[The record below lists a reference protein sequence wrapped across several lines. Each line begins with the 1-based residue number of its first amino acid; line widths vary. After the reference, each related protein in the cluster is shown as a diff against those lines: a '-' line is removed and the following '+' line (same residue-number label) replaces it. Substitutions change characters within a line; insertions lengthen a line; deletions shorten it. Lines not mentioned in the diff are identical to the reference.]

1 MSRASVLASGVALAS
16 GRAGGGRLMRASL
29 ALLLLVAVEVPA
41 TSSAAAAAI
50 GFVDAVQPE
59 RSHATGALAAVH
71 PERSEVAAE
80 VERSRG
86 TRPQRP
92 RGTGAVV
99 YVTGG
104 RAYIDVGAA
113 DGLAP
118 GAVIVARR
126 GGAEAGRCTV
136 DVVGD
141 HHAACPSAAL
151 RPGDT
156 LTFVASPE
164 PAAPAPL
171 PTLPT
176 AEELAVRAR
185 AAAEAPVVRIEFRP
199 DARREGGAGTGRR
212 IVVAGFEHVSWAST
226 GASTLSAE
234 RLDLALHGAPL
245 GAGVLLD
252 VEARAERWVPHANR
266 HFRPEDDAR
275 LYVWQAQLT
284 APVSAVRLSAGRI
297 LPYRILGA
305 TVFDGASASLRRGN
319 AELGLF
325 GGAVP
330 EPDTLSPTGNRATG
344 GGFWSMERALG
355 GGVLRHE
362 GRLAVVRS
370 PELGTRVE
378 ATLAGRAWLR
388 AVDVSAEAQLGA
400 GGEEQAAALV
410 DAVRVDLAARP
421 TKTVSI
427 GGSYRHTGLDWPDAL
442 EPALFPGR
450 SDAADAWG
458 AVELGSFLRVGA
470 TGGISRDAASRLDRT
485 WIGPSS
491 GFLDSSAAAAASSSA
506 TSRRVG
512 GSPAAARTRSSSRVP
527 GTRSGSSV
535 APPGRTRRRW
545 ARTATRWASSPR
557 RWRSWD
563 AISGSGSPRS
573 AASPSA
579 SRAGEGRRPG
589 LHGQRGAVRRL
600 LKRSRRRACRAVS
613 HEPHPRP
620 RAAGDPRCARR
631 GAAREL

>member
-1 MSRASVLASGVALAS
+1 
-16 GRAGGGRLMRASL
+16 MRVFPVL
-29 ALLLLVAVEVPA
+29 ALLGAVGVPAMSTPTPTPTATAIAPAPSTVAVGREKRA
-41 TSSAAAAAI
+41 ST
-50 GFVDAVQPE
+50 
-59 RSHATGALAAVH
+59 
-71 PERSEVAAE
+71 AAE
-80 VERSRG
+80 VPRA
-86 TRPQRP
+86 QRP

-99 YVTGG
+99 YVTAG
-104 RAYIDVGAA
+104 RAYLDVGAA

-141 HHAACPSAAL
+141 HHAACSSAAL

-156 LTFVASPE
+156 LTFVAAPE

-176 AEELAVRAR
+176 AEELAVRAQ
-185 AAAEAPVVRIEFRP
+185 AAAEAPVVRVEFRP
-199 DARREGGAGTGRR
+199 AARREGDAGTGRR

-305 TVFDGASASLRRGN
+305 TVFDGASASVRRGS

-330 EPDTLSPTGNRATG
+330 EPDTLSPTGDRATG

-410 DAVRVDLAARP
+410 DAARVDLAARP

-470 TGGISRDAASRLDRT
+470 TGGISRDAASKLDRT
-485 WIGPSS
+485 WVGPELGIPRLFGRRGGVVLGYLEEGGWLAGRSAYAQLV
-491 GFLDSSAAAAASSSA
+491 GRPWDPVRLLGRATWAHAKTLGADRDEVGLLASAAAELGRHFGLRLSA
-506 TSRRVG
+506 LGRVPIRVEGG
-512 GSPAAARTRSSSRVP
+512 GSTPWGFT
-527 GTRSGSSV
+527 GSV
-535 APPGRTRRRW
+535 ALY
-545 ARTATRWASSPR
+545 
-557 RWRSWD
+557 
-563 AISGSGSPRS
+563 
-573 AASPSA
+573 AAY
-579 SRAGEGRRPG
+579 
-589 LHGQRGAVRRL
+589 
-600 LKRSRRRACRAVS
+600 
-613 HEPHPRP
+613 
-620 RAAGDPRCARR
+620 
-631 GAAREL
+631 

>member
-1 MSRASVLASGVALAS
+1 M
-16 GRAGGGRLMRASL
+16 
-29 ALLLLVAVEVPA
+29 
-41 TSSAAAAAI
+41 
-50 GFVDAVQPE
+50 
-59 RSHATGALAAVH
+59 
-71 PERSEVAAE
+71 
-80 VERSRG
+80 
-86 TRPQRP
+86 
-92 RGTGAVV
+92 V
-99 YVTGG
+99 YVTAG

-185 AAAEAPVVRIEFRP
+185 AAAEAPVVRVEFRP

-226 GASTLSAE
+226 DASTLSAE

-245 GAGVLLD
+245 GAGVVLD
-252 VEARAERWVPHANR
+252 VEARAERWVPHANPR
-266 HFRPEDDAR
+266 FRPEDDAR
-275 LYVWQAQLT
+275 LYVWQAALT

-305 TVFDGASASLRRGN
+305 TVFDGASASVKRGN

-330 EPDTLSPTGNRATG
+330 EPDTLSPTGDRATG
-344 GGFWSMERALG
+344 GGFWSTERALG

-470 TGGISRDAASRLDRT
+470 TGGISRDAASSLDRT
-485 WIGPSS
+485 WVGPEL
-491 GFLDSSAAAAASSSA
+491 GIPRLFGRRGGVVLGYLEEGGWLAGRSAYAQLVARPWDPVRLLGRATWAHAKTLGADRDEVGLLASAVAELGRHFGLRLSA
-506 TSRRVG
+506 LGRVPIRVEGG
-512 GSPAAARTRSSSRVP
+512 GSTPWGVT
-527 GTRSGSSV
+527 GSV
-535 APPGRTRRRW
+535 ALY
-545 ARTATRWASSPR
+545 
-557 RWRSWD
+557 
-563 AISGSGSPRS
+563 
-573 AASPSA
+573 AAY
-579 SRAGEGRRPG
+579 
-589 LHGQRGAVRRL
+589 
-600 LKRSRRRACRAVS
+600 
-613 HEPHPRP
+613 
-620 RAAGDPRCARR
+620 
-631 GAAREL
+631 